1 MTVTIHIESGPLE
14 AATSFPCDGAGA
26 IVAFEGIIRP
36 HEPDEQSE
44 QDRPIEAIE
53 YEAYR
58 PMAEEKLRELAERAL
73 QHYGLKRIRVTHS
86 EGRVPV
92 GACSFRLEIASA
104 HRAEGLEAMGWFIDT
119 MKRDVP
125 IWKRPRFVKQKESA
139 P

>member
-1 MTVTIHIESGPLE
+1 MTVEIRIESGPLD
-14 AATSFPCDGAGA
+14 AATSFACDGAGA
-26 IVAFEGIIRP
+26 IIAFEGIIRP
-36 HEPDEQSE
+36 DE

-58 PMAEEKLRELAERAL
+58 PMADEKLHELAEQAMQR
-73 QHYGLKRIRVTHS
+73 YGLKRIRVTHS
-86 EGRVPV
+86 EGRVPID
-92 GACSFRLEIASA
+92 ACSFRLEIASA

-125 IWKRPRFVKQKESA
+125 IWKRPRFVQQKESA